1 MGNTNI
7 KIGSGGGG
15 FIFTLAILLMIT
27 GFAMEEMDYH
37 AEFGA
42 LLFTI
47 GFWVFVIPMII
58 ILCIVAVVI
67 VVAIV
72 AR

>member
-7 KIGSGGGG
+7 KIGSNGGG
-15 FIFTLAILLMIT
+15 FLFTLAVLLMIT

-47 GFWVFVIPMII
+47 GFWVFVIPLII
-58 ILCIVAVVI
+58 CICIVSVI
-67 VVAIV
+67 LVVAIS
-72 AR
+72 R